1 MLFDF
6 AECKR
11 FSGARVTKAS
21 RAKGGSWGCQDLA
34 VCFQP
39 IPDHGGHAAEDAQ
52 SPRNSGPFETS
63 TRSFSGSLV
72 PSAAQPDQYLP
83 Q

>member
-1 MLFDF
+1 MIQV
-6 AECKR
+6 
-11 FSGARVTKAS
+11 STARKEA
-21 RAKGGSWGCQDLA
+21 AQWCQDLA